1 MSSESIPMP
10 IENSPSR
17 NRSRQNQQLVSSLM
31 ARISPKNSRRK
42 YLQAQPYDRI
52 DDEEEVRN
60 EEFLR
65 CGEQTSPIRTMAE
78 STFYENDLQNFCI
91 VDSSDDESDNG
102 GTFGEHDGA
111 PSLNSTDYHKQA
123 EELPVLPPL
132 IPVEE
137 IPSTF
142 ICPLTLQI
150 MEDPVQDNCGHT
162 FERNAII
169 KLLEQSY
176 EGVCPISQKPLVPI
190 CYRCVGNDS
199 KTLPCDDY
207 DRIFKRNESLQKR
220 ILEWKLDHPLYQGLD
235 ANYGQ
240 NQRRNMMRHD
250 IITDESMHSSNSNN
264 SNQSSRDCPYGYEI
278 SSSGGNDTNDYHSN
292 RDSSHHTL
300 SKFELMFLPQERE
313 ALRMLKRR
321 TKDERERKYRSQR
334 CTMGIALIVAVLLL
348 TARYLVVR

>member
-1 MSSESIPMP
+1 MP
-10 IENSPSR
+10 IKNSSST

-31 ARISPKNSRRK
+31 ARISPKNGRRK
-42 YLQAQPYDRI
+42 YLQAQSYDRI

-60 EEFLR
+60 EDFPR

-78 STFYENDLQNFCI
+78 STFYQNDLQNFCI
-91 VDSSDDESDNG
+91 VDSSDDEMDND
-102 GTFGEHDGA
+102 GTFGEHDRA
-111 PSLNSTDYHKQA
+111 RSLNSTDCHKQA

-162 FERNAII
+162 FERNAIVQ
-169 KLLEQSY
+169 LLEQNY

-199 KTLPCDDY
+199 TTLLCDDY
-207 DRIFKRNESLQKR
+207 DRIFKRNDSLQKR

-235 ANYGQ
+235 ANYGRT
-240 NQRRNMMRHD
+240 QRRNMLRHD
-250 IITDESMHSSNSNN
+250 IIIDESIHSGISNN
-264 SNQSSRDCPYGYEI
+264 STRNCPYGDET
-278 SSSGGNDTNDYHSN
+278 SSSGGNDTNDSHSN

-321 TKDERERKYRSQR
+321 TREERERMYRSQR
-334 CTMGIALIVAVLLL
+334 FTMGIALIVAVLVL
-348 TARYLVVR
+348 TAVYLVIR